1 VEVAEGEE
9 VTSGAREEEEGKGK
23 GMSEEEAVALEA
35 EEEEE
40 GKKERAEVV
49 LPERFLGERSAERL
63 PEAPSPRRAD
73 SRIACER

>member
-9 VTSGAREEEEGKGK
+9 VTSGAREEEEEEGK

-35 EEEEE
+35 EEEE